1 MNHFELFDITPVYA
15 LDLADLQLRY
25 RKLQQA
31 MHPDRF
37 ANASERHKLLAVQRT
52 SQLNDAYHTL
62 RDPLLRAEY
71 IVSLRGVD
79 MQHEQ
84 KTLQDPEFLMAQMAW
99 RERVEELN
107 VGDFAAIDEAFADLE
122 RETKLLQNTLE
133 QQIEANANE
142 EAADT
147 IRKLKFM
154 QKLGR
159 ELEALEDE

>member
-37 ANASERHKLLAVQRT
+37 ANASERDKLLAVQRT